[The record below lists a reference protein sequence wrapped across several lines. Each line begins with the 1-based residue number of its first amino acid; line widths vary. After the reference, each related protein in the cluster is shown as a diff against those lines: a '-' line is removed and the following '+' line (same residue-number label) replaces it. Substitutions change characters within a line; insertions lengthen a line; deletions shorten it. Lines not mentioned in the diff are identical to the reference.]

1 MWRQQSTG
9 SETGSGRDPGEA
21 AQAADSKVGHP
32 KRYLT
37 RVPSARACARERDH
51 LRELINARRSHV
63 PIPELIAQVN
73 AQVLGWEEY
82 FRHGHSRSALR
93 ALNWYLQQRMTRHLK
108 RRSQPP

>member
-1 MWRQQSTG
+1 MIPKANGGERPLG
-9 SETGSGRDPGEA
+9 IFGR
-21 AQAADSKVGHP
+21 P

-37 RVPSARACARERDH
+37 RVPSAKACACERDQ

-108 RRSQPP
+108 RRSQRP